1 MQLRSQQVRTLA
13 PENDPLKIGMGWTV
27 SDLGKPQ
34 ILVESTYGDSHPGSA
49 HLNRFVEQAVQAV
62 NEHGGKAARYYA
74 TDMCDGIAQGHDG
87 INYSLAHRDAIVNLV
102 EAQAN
107 ASVYDG
113 GVFIA
118 SCDKSMPAM
127 LMSIGRLKDMS
138 AIVVSG
144 GVMEAHTLPEKYVV
158 QDPACKINELL
169 TLEQIGKF
177 DAWEKTGVIPNDQLD
192 YYKQHACPS
201 CGACSFM
208 GTASTMQIM
217 AEALGLM
224 LPGTALMPATAPELK
239 QAAYDAGA
247 QLMKLVEQGITA
259 GDIVT
264 KKSFENAIMVHAAI
278 SGSTNAT
285 MHLPAIAHEFGI
297 EIDADTFDRMHRGA
311 HYLLN
316 IRPSGD
322 WPAQY
327 FYYAGGVPRVMEEIK
342 SMLYL
347 DVLTVTGKTLG
358 ENLEELKK
366 SGFYDHCDEILK
378 QKTANLSI
386 PVSRTDIIH
395 TFADAKGTDGS
406 IAILKGNLAP
416 EGSVIKHTACPKN
429 MFRATLRA
437 KPYDSEEECIAA
449 VLHGEVQ
456 PGDAIFIRYEGPR
469 GSGMPEMFYTGEA
482 ICADPKLA
490 SSVALITDGRFS
502 GASRGPVIGHVSPE
516 AAVGGPIALV
526 EEGDLI
532 QIDIPNR
539 SLAIVG
545 VHGEA
550 KTPGEMEEIL
560 ARRRAEW
567 QPKEPKYKHGLLKL
581 YSQHAV
587 SPMKGAYME

>member
-27 SDLGKPQ
+27 PDLSKPQ

-239 QAAYDAGA
+239 QAAYDAGT
-247 QLMKLVEQGITA
+247 QLMELVGQGITA

-342 SMLYL
+342 SMLHL
-347 DVLTVTGKTLG
+347 DVMTVTGKTLG

-539 SLAIVG
+539 TLAIVG
-545 VHGEA
+545 VQGEA